1 MGVLLGFFLFLNRAG
16 CLEEAGV
23 GNFPLPPGRFSQVSK
38 ALIKLQEGDF
48 SGGPLVNTLDF
59 HCRELRFTPWLGN

>member
-1 MGVLLGFFLFLNRAG
+1 MAGYSPWEHKELNVTESLRTYTHAMY
-16 CLEEAGV
+16 
-23 GNFPLPPGRFSQVSK
+23 LPPGRFSQVSK